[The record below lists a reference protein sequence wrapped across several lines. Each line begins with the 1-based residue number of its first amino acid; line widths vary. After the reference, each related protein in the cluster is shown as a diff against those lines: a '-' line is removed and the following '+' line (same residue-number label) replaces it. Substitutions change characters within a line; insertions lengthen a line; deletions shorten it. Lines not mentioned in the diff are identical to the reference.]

1 MTMAN
6 IAPSAL
12 AALTRVRC
20 QIFQTAYNP
29 ASIRTGA
36 KYLRKRLRGPS
47 MMKYYP
53 PYEQLSLAKLMKQY
67 PEWDVVDEDEQIRL
81 RDLDQRK
88 KRGKGAPKKAK
99 SMEDSRRSKRKR

>member
-1 MTMAN
+1 MAS

-12 AALTRVRC
+12 ATLNRVRC

-29 ASIRTGA
+29 TSTRTGA

-53 PYEQLSLAKLMKQY
+53 PYQQLSLAKLMKDY
-67 PEWDVVDEDEQIRL
+67 PEWDIVDEEEQIRL
-81 RDLDQRK
+81 RDVEDRK
-88 KRGKGAPKKAK
+88 KRGKGAPTKAK
-99 SMEDSRRSKRKR
+99 NKEESRRTQRRR